1 MTLNRESKIGFIGS
15 GAVGGSL
22 AVALSLK
29 GYKVVAAASRTFA
42 SAQSLAKRIPGCKA
56 HESAQALVDR
66 CDFAFITT
74 SDDAIRPVVSSL
86 MWREGQGVAHCS
98 GAASLDVLGHAVE
111 QGAMAGAFHPLQAFS
126 SVENGVRSIPG
137 ITFGIEGDGEMRDFL
152 KEMALNLG
160 ANPIFVRSEDKAL
173 YHLSGVMIG
182 NLLTE
187 YIAIAAQLWEH
198 LGMTRADGVKALVPM
213 ARQVTVNLETSG
225 VPAAVAGPYVRGD
238 IGTIRKHLDALKS
251 RAPEVLPLYCELA
264 LAGFRYAEEKGALK
278 QETRSEIRRLLEQY
292 RKEAD
297 R

>member
-1 MTLNRESKIGFIGS
+1 MALNRESKIGFIGS
-15 GAVGGSL
+15 GTVGGSL

-29 GYKVVAAASRTFA
+29 GYKVVGAASRTFA

-56 HESAQALVDR
+56 YESAQAVADR

-74 SDDAIRPVVSSL
+74 SDDAIGPVVSSL
-86 MWREGQGVAHCS
+86 AWREGQGVAHCS

-111 QGAMAGAFHPLQAFS
+111 QGAIAGAFHPLQAFS
-126 SVENGVRSIPG
+126 SVENGVKSIPG
-137 ITFGIEGDGEMRDFL
+137 ITFGIEGDGGMRDFL
-152 KEMALNLG
+152 KDMALSLG

-198 LGMTRADGVKALVPM
+198 LGMTRADGVRALVPM

-251 RAPEVLPLYCELA
+251 RAPEILPLYCELA
-264 LAGFRYAEEKGALK
+264 LAGFRYAEEKGTLTP
-278 QETRSEIRRLLEQY
+278 ETRSEIRRLLEQY
-292 RKEAD
+292 RKEAAG
-297 R
+297 